1 MLQLLFNLQKSRK
14 QLIKS
19 VHFLLPHFTPFLPYN
34 CPFPSFTHACASA
47 TKATINEATSINFH
61 GIAKHVISICSPL
74 CDSSKRETS
83 VNSYLKECLL
93 SLSCIS
99 PETVRKFWRV
109 PVLKPQDVLQILLA
123 FQCRGDNFQ
132 LEAKKIESLWGI
144 FRRAGEQSKGFG
156 HLPQSYK
163 IMASLLVRV
172 QLFEEV
178 ECLLSV
184 AGTRGIL
191 LDDHEIFSN
200 LIQGYVGEL
209 QLKKAVSN
217 YDRMRILGL
226 SPSSPCYQHLLEF
239 LVQLNVTHLAPQIF
253 ADAIELGLGKIV
265 AEGCIYGGVVR
276 MLCLEG
282 KVQDAR
288 NLVKKVLAHGFKPTD
303 IVLSSMVNAYCE
315 KKDYDDILSFFVEA
329 RCIPDFHVGN
339 KIMHSLCSCYGS
351 DFANSFRLK
360 LEGLGFC
367 SNEITFGILIG
378 WSCREGKM
386 KDAFIYFSEILSR
399 NLKPQIYSY
408 DALLSGFFKKG
419 MWKHSQEIIY
429 EMKDRAEAL
438 HLSTFLVLLAGYCKA
453 RLFDEV
459 KATISQ
465 MADCGFIQPIS
476 LEDTLSKAFALLGLA
491 PSDVKIRRDSEFG
504 YSKAEFFD
512 NLGNGLFLDTD
523 IGKYETT
530 MTEVLDNAMLPDFKS
545 QILKSIGSNKDIK
558 EAIVTVDNM
567 GKWGQMVSL
576 PLFTTLVKGICECR
590 GSMKTVIHCSEES
603 PIFNYHQLDHETL
616 NTLAQAFGKKGFM
629 LRARIIVKGLMMR
642 HQSIENITHTVLLIG
657 LCKKGDRRALA
668 NYWQLAQRYNWY
680 PGLKDGKTLLS
691 CLCRQ
696 GFLDKAL
703 ELFEVMLVHYPH
715 KEDFG
720 NSFNEYF
727 EQLCARGFTNS
738 ARVLVETLIN
748 RGYKPDD
755 MSYGHLISVLCKEK
769 KFSEAFLISETMLAK
784 NFPLPLDV
792 CNVLIP
798 WLCRTGKIE
807 KAVFLKDI
815 VSKKQPSAL
824 FYVHCALMHGFCQSG
839 MVDEASNLY
848 QEIHRHGL
856 SFDMEAYNPLVQGYS
871 KAKNFKK
878 IGELLGVM
886 IRKNLDLTLASYRSL
901 MSLMFAEGKLCLALS
916 LKKGFSMCHDAK
928 CSLRYLKDMMR
939 KDLKPNN
946 RSLREVIKCL
956 LCNGDLEKALDL
968 SKEMEFRGWT
978 LGSLTQYAM
987 IEGLLAHGNL
997 SEAIELLDRIAQK
1010 DLIPS
1015 KINYDVLIKRFCQ
1028 QGEVYKA
1035 VDLLNIMLKKGNDPD
1050 TASFDYVIQSFCSCN
1065 ILDQALD
1072 FHAEMLC
1079 RNLIPNSNTWNK
1091 LTHSLCN
1098 GGRVAEA
1105 EMLIHS
1111 MVQISKTP
1119 SREMYCAVVN
1129 AYRFG
1134 NNFIKASHVLHTM
1147 QQNGYEPDFDTH
1159 WALISNLSNSRDEN
1173 TGQSKSGGF
1182 LSRFLSEVGFSREIP
1197 NAKKG

>member
-1 MLQLLFNLQKSRK
+1 MLQLLFNLQQSRK
-14 QLIKS
+14 QHIKR
-19 VHFLLPHFTPFLPYN
+19 VHFLLPHFSSFLPYN
-34 CPFPSFTHACASA
+34 CPLSSFTVHASQQSCASA
-47 TKATINEATSINFH
+47 AKPTINEATSINFH

-74 CDSSKRETS
+74 RDSSKGETS

-109 PVLKPQDVLQILLA
+109 PVLQPQDVLQILLG
-123 FQCRGDNFQ
+123 FQCGGDNFQ
-132 LEAKKIESLWGI
+132 LEAKKVESLWGI

-226 SPSSPCYQHLLEF
+226 SPSSLCYQHLLEF

-265 AEGCIYGGVVR
+265 AEGSIYGGVVR

-288 NLVKKVLAHGFKPTD
+288 ILVKKVLALGFKPTD

-329 RCIPDFHVGN
+329 RCIPDLHVGN
-339 KIMHSLCSCYGS
+339 KIMHSLCTCYGS

-429 EMKDRAEAL
+429 EMKDRAEVL

-453 RLFDEV
+453 RLFHEV
-459 KATISQ
+459 KATVSQ

-476 LEDTLSKAFALLGLA
+476 LEDPLSKAFTLLGLA

-558 EAIVTVDNM
+558 EAIVTVYRM

-590 GSMKTVIHCSEES
+590 GSMKTVVHWSEEN

-629 LRARIIVKGLMMR
+629 RRARIIVKGLMMR
-642 HQSIENITHTVLLIG
+642 HQSVENKTHTVLLIG

-720 NSFNEYF
+720 
-727 EQLCARGFTNS
+727 
-738 ARVLVETLIN
+738 LVKS
-748 RGYKPDD
+748 RK
-755 MSYGHLISVLCKEK
+755 
-769 KFSEAFLISETMLAK
+769 
-784 NFPLPLDV
+784 
-792 CNVLIP
+792 
-798 WLCRTGKIE
+798 
-807 KAVFLKDI
+807 
-815 VSKKQPSAL
+815 
-824 FYVHCALMHGFCQSG
+824 
-839 MVDEASNLY
+839 
-848 QEIHRHGL
+848 L
-856 SFDMEAYNPLVQGYS
+856 SF
-871 KAKNFKK
+871 
-878 IGELLGVM
+878 
-886 IRKNLDLTLASYRSL
+886 
-901 MSLMFAEGKLCLALS
+901 
-916 LKKGFSMCHDAK
+916 
-928 CSLRYLKDMMR
+928 
-939 KDLKPNN
+939 
-946 RSLREVIKCL
+946 
-956 LCNGDLEKALDL
+956 
-968 SKEMEFRGWT
+968 
-978 LGSLTQYAM
+978 
-987 IEGLLAHGNL
+987 
-997 SEAIELLDRIAQK
+997 
-1010 DLIPS
+1010 
-1015 KINYDVLIKRFCQ
+1015 
-1028 QGEVYKA
+1028 
-1035 VDLLNIMLKKGNDPD
+1035 
-1050 TASFDYVIQSFCSCN
+1050 
-1065 ILDQALD
+1065 
-1072 FHAEMLC
+1072 
-1079 RNLIPNSNTWNK
+1079 
-1091 LTHSLCN
+1091 
-1098 GGRVAEA
+1098 
-1105 EMLIHS
+1105 
-1111 MVQISKTP
+1111 
-1119 SREMYCAVVN
+1119 
-1129 AYRFG
+1129 
-1134 NNFIKASHVLHTM
+1134 
-1147 QQNGYEPDFDTH
+1147 
-1159 WALISNLSNSRDEN
+1159 
-1173 TGQSKSGGF
+1173 
-1182 LSRFLSEVGFSREIP
+1182 
-1197 NAKKG
+1197 